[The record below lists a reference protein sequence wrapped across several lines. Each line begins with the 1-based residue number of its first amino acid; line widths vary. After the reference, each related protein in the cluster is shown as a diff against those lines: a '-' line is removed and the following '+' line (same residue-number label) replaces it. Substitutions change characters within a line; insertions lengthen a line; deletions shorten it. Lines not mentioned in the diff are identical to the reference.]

1 MAQANRLTNAI
12 LAPFTGAGHKPST
25 CPIGVEYPTTAAE
38 GVARGVL

>member
-12 LAPFTGAGHKPST
+12 LAPFTGAAYKPST
-25 CPIGVEYPTTAAE
+25 YPLWVEYPTTAAE